1 MPLIGRFADD
11 SWNGCNGMYDSG
23 NRYESIDNSNVD
35 LVQDL
40 LKSLTTK
47 KIDSKWY
54 IKINKSLGVSE
65 CKIKDITEK
74 TVLLEFL
81 NDSVPRSS
89 IRYALSDI
97 EFIEE
102 IKIKD

>member
-1 MPLIGRFADD
+1 MALIGRFEDD
-11 SWNGCNGMYDSG
+11 SWNGMYDSG
-23 NRYESIDNSNVD
+23 NRYESSIESIDD

-65 CKIKDITEK
+65 VKIKDITEK

-81 NDSVPRSS
+81 SDCVPRSS
-89 IRYALSDI
+89 SRYALSDI

-102 IKIKD
+102 IKCLEF